1 MKVYY
6 ISPSTI
12 PSRSANLIHVLF
24 MCEALSNFGHEV
36 TLFLHSHKYNSNKCI
51 DEIKNSHDVNIDND
65 IFNIVAYK
73 GGFKRGNELG
83 IALYSL
89 IIYLK
94 DLLKGVAPVT
104 IISRNLYG
112 AFLLGILMRKS
123 LIYETHTPEIGFRK
137 YIQNSLLA
145 SKKIQTVVISNSL
158 RQLILRNKL
167 HLSERVHVLHD
178 AARSGRIALDSDQRR
193 ILKKDLLSLIPNK
206 KSFDKI
212 IGYFGHLYPGRGI
225 EVIQSLAKKHPEFV
239 FVVYGGNDQ
248 EIEIFKNNNKTS
260 NLLFMGH
267 LNQSAVYEKMSMM
280 DILLMPYQKQVSIGV
295 DSVDTSKWMSPMKM
309 FEYMSA
315 SVPIISSDLPVL
327 REVLVHN
334 ENCILVQPD
343 DIEAWS
349 NALKNIF
356 SSDFLYKK
364 LSENSYNEY
373 LNEYTWSNRSRK
385 ILDLSS
391 KNNGI

>member
-12 PSRSANLIHVLF
+12 PSRSANLVHVLF
-24 MCEALSNFGHEV
+24 MTEALSNLGHKV
-36 TLFLHSHKYNSNKCI
+36 TLFLHSNKHNSDKCI
-51 DEIKNSHDVNIDND
+51 DIVKNSHDIDSN
-65 IFNIVAYK
+65 IFNIIVYK
-73 GGFKRGNELG
+73 GSFKRGNELG
-83 IALYSL
+83 IAIYSL
-89 IIYLK
+89 IFYLK
-94 DLLKGVAPVT
+94 DLLKGVAPAS

-137 YIQNSLLA
+137 YIQNSLVA

-158 RQLILRNKL
+158 RQLILRNKI
-167 HLSERVHVLHD
+167 HLSERVHVFHD
-178 AARSGRIALDSDQRR
+178 AARSGRIALDSVQRS
-193 ILKKDLLSLIPNK
+193 ILKKDLLNSIPNK
-206 KSFDKI
+206 QSFAKI

-225 EVIQSLAKKHPEFV
+225 EVIQSLANKHPEFA
-239 FVVYGGNDQ
+239 FVVYGGNDK

-267 LNQSAVYEKMSMM
+267 LNQRAVYEKMSTM
-280 DILLMPYQKQVSIGV
+280 DVLLMPYQKQVSIGV

-343 DIEAWS
+343 DIDSWS
-349 NALKNIF
+349 KALKNIF
-356 SSDFLYKK
+356 SSNFLYKK
-364 LSENSYNEY
+364 LSENSYNDY
-373 LNEYTWSNRSRK
+373 LNAYTWNIRSKK
-385 ILDLSS
+385 ILELSS
-391 KNNGI
+391 EK